1 MHPRQ
6 APEHYA
12 PGEIGYPARTV
23 VDEAHD
29 ELFLL
34 APLIDPLFA
43 VPSNAH
49 LSALY
54 RPARLDPPSGE
65 ATLAGWMLHLPW
77 AKNPLPMTRSGSR
90 EGWRAKARSAAMV
103 RDTALQIVQGRI
115 PRQERIRVRLDWEVI
130 DRRTRDEDNL
140 ADAAKR
146 LVDGIRRAGVVD
158 DDSRRYVIRE
168 MNEIH
173 YAAPSALRQA
183 AFMRFWI
190 WVA

>member
-6 APEHYA
+6 APEHFA
-12 PGEIGYPARTV
+12 PSEIGYPARTV
-23 VDEAHD
+23 VDEARG
-29 ELFLL
+29 EVFLL
-34 APLIDPLFA
+34 APMIDPVFA
-43 VPSNAH
+43 VPGNAY

-54 RPARLDPPSGE
+54 RPYRLEPPTAP

-77 AKNPLPMTRSGSR
+77 AKNPLPMNRSGSR

-173 YAAPSALRQA
+173 YGAASPARPA